1 MNPVQRE
8 RARPWRRLS
17 IGPERWDRSKS
28 LQQAITVAFVLSSLG
43 AVGNWYNWFHGIG
56 TLSFPVGLT
65 IGAAIALMVTPR
77 KWDLL
82 VMSAAGTL
90 GLEILA
96 VILRKGPLWPLLG
109 AMVVTFAVAVICE
122 YIRARLENSRRQ
134 TEARHATGKKE

>member
-1 MNPVQRE
+1 MSQS
-8 RARPWRRLS
+8 WSGGSRRLW
-17 IGPERWDRSKS
+17 PVLNKERWDRSEN
-28 LQQAITVAFVLSSLG
+28 LRRGVVFVFAICLLG
-43 AVGNWYNWFHGIG
+43 AAGNWYNWFHGIG

-109 AMVVTFAVAVICE
+109 AMVVTIAVVVICE

-134 TEARHATGKKE
+134 TEAQHATGKQ